1 MRVFRGCG
9 FCRSNGTLPL
19 AAPFC
24 SVCGA
29 RLVDAALASCVP
41 RPGGCARSAA
51 STLGWATATCHWHPT
66 RPMSRATPRRRRALT
81 TPPDGVGMVGS
92 QSILALG
99 GAATSAVRGPSAE
112 AKKSARRRRRAAT
125 TPPDGVGERSPVLAT
140 AGCRLVTA
148 GCRLVV
154 SVTGP
159 EAKWHCCG
167 ARETAQ
173 ALQHGCGDDCLR
185 SASLSLRC
193 RRDRAALRAEPM
205 PAPPA

>member
-1 MRVFRGCG
+1 M
-9 FCRSNGTLPL
+9 

-92 QSILALG
+92 QSAWHCCHSRAGRPRAIC
-99 GAATSAVRGPSAE
+99 RAE
-112 AKKSARRRRRAAT
+112 KSARRRRRAAT
-125 TPPDGVGERSPVLAT
+125 TPPDGVGERSPVLA
-140 AGCRLVTA
+140 TA